1 MNSSKINQPRT
12 IKHDERRQKYRRIA
26 SVPTKQ
32 NNRKVFNSNK
42 YSKKLNQDLIPS
54 NNLINLRDQLK

>member
-1 MNSSKINQPRT
+1 MNSSKLNHPRT

-32 NNRKVFNSNK
+32 KNRQTFNSNN
-42 YSKKLNQDLIPS
+42 YSKKLNQDLIPT